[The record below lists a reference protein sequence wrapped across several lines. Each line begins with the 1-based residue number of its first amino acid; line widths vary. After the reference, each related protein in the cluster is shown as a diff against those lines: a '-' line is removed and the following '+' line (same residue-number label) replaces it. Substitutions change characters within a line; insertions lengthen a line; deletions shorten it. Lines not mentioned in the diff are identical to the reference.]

1 MDIERHRRNHQSS
14 GRRLVKHI
22 WMFVLDFCCPSDLS
36 RIIIVSIR
44 KRPSAHVAVEKG
56 VASTSLLNLSNAHQP
71 LSMTHCRGQR
81 YIEYVRQQNF

>member
-1 MDIERHRRNHQSS
+1 M
-14 GRRLVKHI
+14 L
-22 WMFVLDFCCPSDLS
+22 VLDFCCPSDLS

-71 LSMTHCRGQR
+71 KARYDEKTNTLSALISIDGEGKVSIGEIK
-81 YIEYVRQQNF
+81 IED